1 MAKIPILGG
10 FWRFWR
16 PGGKFAP
23 GGKKGE
29 KGPPQNRGRIFPE
42 FPDPDFPTF
51 RTAIGSTPVDEKTE
65 KAKKNNLSRL
75 GELLN
80 TLRKRTKFNDFG
92 GGVQNPTWGRPGPDP
107 KIRPIWR
114 FWQYSTLTPV
124 RGWGRVP
131 GGGRGVRWMGG
142 WHGVTERDT
151 VTRID
156 QLCSER
162 CVASRCM
169 AGQRGGERDTVTRI
183 DQICSERCVASRCM
197 SGQRRW

>member
-92 GGVQNPTWGRPGPDP
+92 GGPKSHLGPPRARSQNKADLAILAIFHPNSRPGLGEG
-107 KIRPIWR
+107 
-114 FWQYSTLTPV
+114 S
-124 RGWGRVP
+124 
-131 GGGRGVRWMGG
+131 GG
-142 WHGVTERDT
+142 WSRGPVDGW
-151 VTRID
+151 
-156 QLCSER
+156 
-162 CVASRCM
+162 VAWCDR
-169 AGQRGGERDTVTRI
+169 A
-183 DQICSERCVASRCM
+183 
-197 SGQRRW
+197 